1 MEVDVVISTK
11 GFRPMP
17 KTAICISTLCA
28 ACLCA
33 AVVGWADES
42 SGPLSLEDIRQLRRD
57 GREPKEIVEVARRR
71 RLAFS
76 VDDKTERTLR
86 TLGFRKSMI
95 EALRD
100 AKTAA
105 DAEPRSTDD
114 AGANLPGQQPA
125 PALHAEEES
134 RHAAY
139 EQRVRAMVAASRL
152 RYSVTPG
159 ASVTLIADSAATK
172 ESMRVIGTIELMI
185 HKTFPPPLGRGPD
198 RRSTY
203 IVLCRTSAEY
213 QQWLKTMFAVNNRA
227 GLEGFDERQL
237 QFALAAA
244 GSMPVGM
251 SIVDMQKVGSWTA
264 RAVAY
269 NLGYLYMQG
278 VTNNQAPAALLSGFG
293 SVAESNFDGNP
304 QVMLGVATY
313 ADTHLPGRSGN
324 RWLGLLKPTFAAN
337 RADSIEQLLTN
348 GIGAMEEIQYAEAW
362 SFTQLLANDPPR
374 FSKLIGE
381 IRDGKSAL
389 ESIRSVYETDDNK
402 LALQWAK
409 LVGGAR

>member
-1 MEVDVVISTK
+1 
-11 GFRPMP
+11 MP
-17 KTAICISTLCA
+17 RIAICISTLCA
-28 ACLCA
+28 VGLCA
-33 AVVGWADES
+33 ATAVRADDN

-57 GREPKEIVEVARRR
+57 GHEPKEIVEIAVQR

-76 VDDKTERTLR
+76 IDDKIERTLR

-95 EALRD
+95 AALRD
-100 AKTAA
+100 TNSGADGEPQSTNLADVDGAA
-105 DAEPRSTDD
+105 
-114 AGANLPGQQPA
+114 LPGQQPSR
-125 PALHAEEES
+125 ALSAEEEA
-134 RHAAY
+134 RHVAY
-139 EQRVRAMVAASRL
+139 AERVQAMLAASRL
-152 RYSVTPG
+152 RYAMTPG
-159 ASVTLIADSAATK
+159 ASVTLIADAAATK
-172 ESMRVIGTIELMI
+172 ESLRVIVTIELMI

-203 IVLCRTSAEY
+203 IVLCRTTAEY
-213 QQWLKTMFAVNNRA
+213 QQWLKAMFAVNNRA

-237 QFALAAA
+237 QFALSAA
-244 GSMPVGM
+244 GSMPIGM
-251 SIVDMQKVGSWTA
+251 SIVDMQRVGSWTA
-264 RAVAY
+264 RTVAY

-278 VTNNQAPAALLSGFG
+278 VTDNQAPAALLSGFG

-337 RADSIEQLLTN
+337 RADSIEQLLAN
-348 GIGAMEEIQYAEAW
+348 GIDAMEEIQYAEAW
-362 SFTQLLANDPPR
+362 SFTQLLASDPPR

-381 IRDGKSAL
+381 IRDGKRAV
-389 ESIRSVYETDDNK
+389 ESLRAVYETDDK
-402 LALQWAK
+402 QLELRWAK